1 MDGHS
6 FLIFTNFVGRQRQ
19 EVADLYAEVERKDI
33 LCTEAWFMLMAM
45 GGQPDAS
52 KEDKQNAKDTRKTA
66 SRELEDAR
74 RAAKEAARKLAYY
87 EDFLK
92 QCTPSAT

>member
-6 FLIFTNFVGRQRQ
+6 FLIFTNFVDRQRQ

-33 LCTEAWFMLMAM
+33 LCTEAWLMLMAM
-45 GGQPDAS
+45 GHPDAS
-52 KEDKQNAKDTRKTA
+52 NKDKQNAQDARQTA
-66 SRELEDAR
+66 SRELEEAR
-74 RAAKEAARKLAYY
+74 QAAKEAARKLAYY